1 MPCGEIVK
9 TESTLV
15 IYAYMHGHAEV
26 WPAEVWVL
34 TQDTTLGLLGFQTEK
49 LNSSAGLDIDSCTG
63 MHDHA
68 HDSKL
73 LENWQALCRAW
84 RRFLYR
90 AVRTHA

>member
-1 MPCGEIVK
+1 
-9 TESTLV
+9 
-15 IYAYMHGHAEV
+15 MHGHAEV